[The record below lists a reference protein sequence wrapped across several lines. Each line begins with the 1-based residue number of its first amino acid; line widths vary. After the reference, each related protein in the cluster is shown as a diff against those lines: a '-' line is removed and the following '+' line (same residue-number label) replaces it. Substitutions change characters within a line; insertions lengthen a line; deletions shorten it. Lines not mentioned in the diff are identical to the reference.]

1 MLRFYDQNKNR
12 LVYLGEAASSE
23 FWDEQW
29 STLQTTKQK
38 IESKRNPV
46 VTGKTKKYLPKGSR
60 VLEGGCGQGEYLY
73 LLEKSGFSTIGVD
86 FAKKTVKKINA
97 LYPSLDIRFGDIR
110 NMDFD
115 DGFFDGYWSFG
126 VIEHFYD
133 GYEDI
138 LVEMCRVLRPQG
150 YLFMIV
156 PTMSPLRKYL
166 SQKGKYPLWEHQCQ
180 NVEKFY
186 QFALDA
192 NKIVTDFENGGFK
205 LREMRPYGGLK
216 GFKDEVTF
224 LKPVLQPI
232 FDSQNIFIKAIK
244 IFLDFVL
251 QPIAAHTT
259 LFVFQKNE

>member
-29 STLQTTKQK
+29 SSCRTTKR
-38 IESKRNPV
+38 IESTRNPII
-46 VTGKTKKYLPKGSR
+46 TGKTKKYLPKGSR
-60 VLEGGCGQGEYLY
+60 VLEGGCGQGQYVY

-86 FAKKTVKKINA
+86 FAEKTVKKINE

-115 DGFFDGYWSFG
+115 NGFFDGYWSFG

-133 GYEDI
+133 GYDDVVI
-138 LVEMCRVLRPQG
+138 EMCRVLRPQG
-150 YLFMIV
+150 YLFMTV

-166 SQKGKYPLWEHQCQ
+166 SQKGKYPLWEDANQD
-180 NVEKFY
+180 VDKFY

-192 NKIVTDFENGGFK
+192 NKIVIDFENAGFK
-205 LREMRPYGGLK
+205 LCEMRPYGGLK

-224 LKPVLQPI
+224 LKPLLQPV
-232 FDSQNIFIKAIK
+232 FDNQNIFVKAIK
-244 IFLDFVL
+244 IFLDFVF

-259 LFVFQKNE
+259 LFVFQKK